1 MFTGIESQCRASVV
15 PLSRADDEN
24 GETMVVTVPHLH
36 LESTHRSR
44 SQRTFVD
51 AQYTGFDWLSGALG
65 TRHSVDGD
73 SVMVLAR
80 STGCSSAMLR
90 RDAENSGARM
100 DA

>member
-1 MFTGIESQCRASVV
+1 MTVTCTFR
-15 PLSRADDEN
+15 DDA
-24 GETMVVTVPHLH
+24 G
-36 LESTHRSR
+36 
-44 SQRTFVD
+44 
-51 AQYTGFDWLSGALG
+51 
-65 TRHSVDGD
+65 GD

>member
-1 MFTGIESQCRASVV
+1 MTVTCTFR
-15 PLSRADDEN
+15 DD
-24 GETMVVTVPHLH
+24 
-36 LESTHRSR
+36 
-44 SQRTFVD
+44 
-51 AQYTGFDWLSGALG
+51 A
-65 TRHSVDGD
+65 DGD